1 MDRVA
6 EDLKVRTKVFA
17 VKVLEFVETL
27 PRSPGGDAVAKQLAR
42 SGLGMVGN
50 YRSSCRA
57 RSHTEF
63 TARLGIVLDEA
74 DESELWTEVAE
85 DRQWGD
91 ANQRI
96 WPLNESRQLR
106 AIFSR
111 GVMTAKAQEHR
122 R

>member
-27 PRSPGGDAVAKQLAR
+27 PKSPGGEAVAKQLAR
-42 SGLGMVGN
+42 AGLGVVGN

-63 TARLGIVLDEA
+63 TARIGIVLDEA
-74 DESELWTEVAE
+74 DESELWTEVTE
-85 DRQWGD
+85 DRAWGD
-91 ANQRI
+91 AAKRA
-96 WPLNESRQLR
+96 WLLDESRQLR
-106 AIFSR
+106 AIFSKA
-111 GVMTAKAQEHR
+111 VTTAKFRERHP
-122 R
+122 